1 MSFVSPIPK
10 VLKGIL
16 KQVVNIQDLSTS
28 LSLILPYNIR
38 TNLKIDVLIVILNT
52 NG

>member
-1 MSFVSPIPK
+1 MSFLPPIPK

-16 KQVVNIQDLSTS
+16 KQAFNIQDLSTS
-28 LSLILPYNIR
+28 MSLILPKNIR
-38 TNLKIDVLIVILNT
+38 TNLKIDIFIVILNT